1 MPKLRAEFPASD
13 TRLTSCVHRFANA
26 LYLLLPGEIS
36 GEKFATP
43 SAVGPLPDAMAG
55 AYAIVLGGVD
65 IDVFRNA
72 PSPLAAVGVLVLFTF
87 IGSVVMLNAV
97 VAIMVRTHHFIICC
111 AH

>member
-1 MPKLRAEFPASD
+1 
-13 TRLTSCVHRFANA
+13 
-26 LYLLLPGEIS
+26 
-36 GEKFATP
+36 
-43 SAVGPLPDAMAG
+43 MAG

-97 VAIMVRTHHFIICC
+97 VAIMVRTHHFIMCC